1 MDITC
6 SDCSSGLLL
15 SNSPQ
20 FEQVTA
26 KETNDTPKIDF
37 PPPSIADV
45 AVSAPAIC
53 CANVICDG
61 MAVAV
66 ADTQFV
72 APTVSNVV
80 IDAPA
85 STNIMSYLFDPGA
98 RKRVAAFADG
108 LDLSK
113 AKRVR
118 LNAEAISSPESSL
131 RLPVK
136 LAFC

>member
-1 MDITC
+1 
-6 SDCSSGLLL
+6 
-15 SNSPQ
+15 
-20 FEQVTA
+20 
-26 KETNDTPKIDF
+26 
-37 PPPSIADV
+37 
-45 AVSAPAIC
+45 
-53 CANVICDG
+53 

-108 LDLSK
+108 LDLSI

-118 LNAEAISSPESSL
+118 LNAEAISSSESSL

-136 LAFC
+136 IAFC